1 MRNSIENYYLLSV
14 LLLLL
19 LQKFIFLFMAAPLPD
34 EAYYWLW
41 AKNIDLSYFDHPP
54 LSIWLQSVLGMIITD
69 RNVLIRA
76 APITCL
82 ILFMVVIYFWQKAL
96 VTSVSLNA
104 YLKNLLLI
112 LSLPI
117 LSIFLTISFPDCLV
131 ILSLSLSGLF
141 LSKFLRTSRKQKKRI
156 TLWYLSVFFF
166 SLAILSKYNAVLF
179 GVGVLIS
186 LIASS
191 RQKPIIFSRH
201 FILAIILIA
210 VVQIPVIE
218 WNIKNEFSSFRFHM
232 QDRLEFSINFGQ
244 VLKQVI
250 IFFLGL
256 VVSFSPFFLLGIV
269 APSRTLLLN
278 SLEDEQLRVAISILL
293 STLIFCSILSF
304 FITVQYYWALP
315 AIISFLPILDKILNT
330 AVRFIGLL
338 ILGVS
343 LNFILTIN
351 YVVTPLSGFWGPVD
365 RETALIYGWDKITNE
380 ISMLKKKNNIGI
392 VLFADYRVGSL
403 YAFHSGDLDI
413 DVFMRGRDTQFDYW
427 RRERS
432 DNNHSLKKSVILVDN
447 QFPINSKIEE
457 LFKDI
462 QFVKNIEIKKG
473 SVPIKSYKLYVAN
486 N

>member
-1 MRNSIENYYLLSV
+1 
-14 LLLLL
+14 
-19 LQKFIFLFMAAPLPD
+19 MAAPLPD

-54 LSIWLQSVLGMIITD
+54 LSIWLQSVLGMVITD
-69 RNVLIRA
+69 KNVLIRA
-76 APITCL
+76 VPITCL
-82 ILFMVVIYFWQKAL
+82 ILFMGVIYFWQKAL
-96 VTSVSLNA
+96 ITSFSLNS
-104 YLKNLLLI
+104 YLKNLTLI

-131 ILSLSLSGLF
+131 ILCLSLSGFF
-141 LSKFLRTSRKQKKRI
+141 LSKFLQTTRKQKERI

-166 SLAILSKYNAVLF
+166 SLAILSKYNAVIF
-179 GVGVLIS
+179 GLGVFVF

-191 RQKPIIFSRH
+191 SQKTIIFSRH
-201 FILAIILIA
+201 LIFAIILIV

-218 WNIKNEFSSFRFHM
+218 WNIKNEFLSFRFHL
-232 QDRLEFSINFGQ
+232 QDRLEFSVYFDQ
-244 VLKQVI
+244 VLKQII

-269 APSRTLLLN
+269 TPSRTHSWN
-278 SLEDEQLRVAISILL
+278 SLEDEQLKVAIAILL

-315 AIISFLPILDKILNT
+315 AIIPFLPILDKIVDT
-330 AVRFIGLL
+330 VGRFVGLL

-380 ISMLKKKNNIGI
+380 ISILKKKNDIGI

-403 YAFHSGDLDI
+403 YAFHSGDVDL
-413 DVFMRGRDTQFDYW
+413 DVFMRDRDTQFDYW

-432 DNNHSLKKSVILVDN
+432 DNNQSLKKSVILVDN
-447 QFPINSKIEE
+447 HFPINRKIEE
-457 LFKDI
+457 LFKYI